1 MRFAVCLA
9 AALAAV
15 ADARPPAAWV
25 KVTGQVLY
33 VPEPGEAPRRG
44 VAVNLKNAGLKDAV
58 VWMRPDALH
67 SKAAFAPGEVHPA
80 DAKRLPRAVLID
92 YTPRLAFEPRVVA
105 ARPGDTVVVRNLAP
119 VPLDFFW
126 SGGNK
131 NPPANVVIPAGG
143 QFRPPGP
150 LVAETNAMMFDAVGG
165 REDGCG
171 VVRVFDHPYFAV
183 TDADGT
189 FELRD
194 APAGTYRLVIWH
206 DAIGF
211 RGGRESRFGDRV
223 EIAPGKDGPLALAP
237 ATFGAAK

>member
-9 AALAAV
+9 AALAVAV

-25 KVTGQVLY
+25 RVTGQVLY

-58 VWMRPDALH
+58 VWLRPDDPR
-67 SKAAFAPGEVHPA
+67 SKAALAADEVHPA

-92 YTPRLAFEPRVVA
+92 YTPQLAFEPRVVA

-119 VPLDFFW
+119 VPLDFEW
-126 SGGNK
+126 HGSDK
-131 NPPANVVIPAGG
+131 NPPAAAVVPAGQ
-143 QFRPPGP
+143 QFRLPVP
-150 LVAETNAMMFDAVGG
+150 LVADDHALAFEG
-165 REDGCG
+165 DGSPAGG

-183 TDADGT
+183 TDADGK

-206 DAIGF
+206 DRIGF
-211 RGGRESRFGDRV
+211 RGGRENRAGDRV
-223 EIAPGKDGPLALAP
+223 QVAPGKDGPLALAP
-237 ATFGAAK
+237 AAFGAAK